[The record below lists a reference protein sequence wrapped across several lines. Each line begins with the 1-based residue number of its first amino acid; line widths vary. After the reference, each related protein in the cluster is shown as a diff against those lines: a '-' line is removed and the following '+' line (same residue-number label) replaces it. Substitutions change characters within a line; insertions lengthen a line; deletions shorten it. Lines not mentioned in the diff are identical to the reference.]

1 MSGIG
6 DGDCTTAVGTIWSAP
21 VPDVARLLSTAF
33 ESGLSDHEV
42 TDRRHRF
49 GPNVLDVRPPV
60 GAFEILARQFKSV
73 IILLLAGAFVVALM
87 FGESLEA
94 IAIVAVIVLNT
105 AIGFVTELRAER
117 SMEALLRLGSQSA
130 RVLRSGEVRIVSAEE
145 LVPGDIVALEAGD
158 VVPADLRIIESS
170 RLESDES
177 VLTGESLPVPK
188 APEPVP
194 AVSAIHERSSMLYKG
209 AAVSRGSAKGTVSA
223 TGQNTELGQIADLSR
238 RARSESTPLERRLNR
253 LGRRLVG
260 LTVII
265 GVLIAVIG
273 VATDKD
279 LYLMLQTAV
288 ALAVAAIPEGLP
300 IVATIAL
307 AAGVRR
313 MARRNV
319 LVNRLASVETLGSTH
334 VICTDKTGTL
344 TENRMSVA
352 EIVTAEGRA
361 AAEDF
366 PDVRVDVALAQQDP
380 FVGIALVAALCSD
393 AVSGE
398 DRGGGEPMER
408 ALFRWLDER
417 GVRPGAVRDNHPREG
432 QEAFDPEIKMMAT
445 FHRLED
451 GYLMAVKGAPEEVI
465 ASSERVIAGGG
476 PRTLDGKDR
485 ERWLDHTQ
493 RMGMSGQR
501 VLAMAIR
508 KMDDRSTRDPYSGL
522 DLLGLVGMFDPPRED
537 VRSALAQ
544 CESAGLAVVM
554 VTGDQPGTAASVATS
569 VGLGNAGAKV
579 VLGSEVPEFSDLR
592 SDASDAARP
601 SSELL
606 DARIFARVSPREKLD
621 LISMHQ
627 RAGRVVAMTGDGVND
642 APALK
647 KADIGIAMG
656 ARGTEVAKE
665 AADVVLLDDAFTSI
679 VEAVRQGRIIFDNI
693 RTFVVYLMSC
703 NLSEVLVVGVSTM
716 AGGPLPIL
724 PLQILFLNLVTDV
737 FPALA
742 LGVSP
747 GRANVLNEPPR
758 SRDTPVLRRKE
769 WTMIALLGVLMTVSV
784 LAALFFAMTGLGY
797 PIEKAIT
804 VSFLTLVFSQL
815 ANVFNMRGKRSG
827 AFRNEVTSNRYVWL
841 AILLCTAITVL
852 ALEVPAI
859 ARAMSLSDPET
870 AGWLTVAAASMFTLL
885 AGQVL
890 LRFRARFERDEEEA
904 ET

>member
-1 MSGIG
+1 MTTSPPAKTEISRISAIG
-6 DGDCTTAVGTIWSAP
+6 DGVRPPPGSTVWSAP
-21 VPDVARLLSTAF
+21 ISDVARLLSTDI
-33 ESGLSDHEV
+33 EVGLSDSEV
-42 TDRRHRF
+42 TGRRRRF

-60 GAFEILARQFKSV
+60 GAFEILVRQFRSV
-73 IILLLAGAFVVALM
+73 IILLLAGAFVVALI

-130 RVLRSGEVRIVSAEE
+130 RAMRSGQVRIVPAEE
-145 LVPGDIVALEAGD
+145 LVPGDVVTLEAGD
-158 VVPADLRIIESS
+158 VVPADLRILESS

-177 VLTGESLPVPK
+177 VLTGESLPVSK
-188 APEPVP
+188 APKPVGVNSP
-194 AVSAIHERSSMLYKG
+194 IHERSSMLYKG
-209 AAVSRGSAKGTVSA
+209 AAVSRGTAKCVVFA
-223 TGQNTELGQIADLSR
+223 TGQATELGQIADLSR
-238 RARSESTPLERRLNR
+238 RARSESTPLERRLDR

-334 VICTDKTGTL
+334 VIFTDKTGTL

-352 EIVTAEGRA
+352 EVVTAEGRVEA
-361 AAEDF
+361 DDF
-366 PDVRVDVALAQQDP
+366 PDVQIDASLAGQDP
-380 FVGIALVAALCSD
+380 FAGIALVSALCND
-393 AVSGE
+393 VVSGE
-398 DRGGGEPMER
+398 DNGGGEPMER
-408 ALFRWLDER
+408 ALFRWLDESGICPEDLR
-417 GVRPGAVRDNHPREG
+417 GDFPREG
-432 QEAFDPEIKMMAT
+432 EEAFDPEVKMMAT
-445 FHRLED
+445 YHRLKH
-451 GYLMAVKGAPEEVI
+451 GYLMAIKGAPEEVI
-465 ASSERVIAGGG
+465 VSSTRVIAGGG
-476 PRTLDGKDR
+476 PRTLDGEQR
-485 ERWLDHTQ
+485 EGWLDHSQ

-501 VLAMAIR
+501 VLAMAI
-508 KMDDRSTRDPYSGL
+508 KMIEDRPERDPYSGL
-522 DLLGLVGMFDPPRED
+522 DLLGLVGLYDPPRED
-537 VRSALAQ
+537 VRSSLAD
-544 CESAGLAVVM
+544 CESAGLTVVM
-554 VTGDQPGTAASVATS
+554 VTGDQPGTAASVAAS
-569 VGLGNAGAKV
+569 VGLGNAGGRV
-579 VLGSEVPEFSDLR
+579 VLGSEVSELPDALSGAPPHSDL
-592 SDASDAARP
+592 
-601 SSELL
+601 L
-606 DARIFARVSPREKLD
+606 DVRIFARVSPREKLD

-679 VEAVRQGRIIFDNI
+679 VEAIRQGRIIFDNI

-703 NLSEVLVVGVSTM
+703 NLSEVLVVGVSTL

-747 GRANVLNEPPR
+747 G
-758 SRDTPVLRRKE
+758 
-769 WTMIALLGVLMTVSV
+769 
-784 LAALFFAMTGLGY
+784 
-797 PIEKAIT
+797 
-804 VSFLTLVFSQL
+804 
-815 ANVFNMRGKRSG
+815 
-827 AFRNEVTSNRYVWL
+827 
-841 AILLCTAITVL
+841 
-852 ALEVPAI
+852 
-859 ARAMSLSDPET
+859 
-870 AGWLTVAAASMFTLL
+870 
-885 AGQVL
+885 
-890 LRFRARFERDEEEA
+890 
-904 ET
+904 